1 MGDINTNDLSVVFG
15 TGPLGLSVMREL
27 IKGGGKVRMV
37 NRSGSAQ
44 LPSEVEVVKGDVTNS
59 ESVQSLA
66 RDAGVVYLCA
76 QPKYTEWP
84 EKFPPIM
91 RGAIDGVARTG
102 AKLIFGDNLYMYGPV
117 DGPLHEDLPY
127 AATGRKG
134 RARALIANMLMQAH
148 EGGKVRAAIGR
159 SSDFYGSYVFDSA
172 AGERVFASALAGKP
186 AGVIGDPDTLH
197 TYMYIDDFGRGL
209 VTLGRH
215 EEALGKVWHLPSAP
229 TVTTRRFVEMVYG
242 EVGLPPKMRVA
253 PPLVISAMGLF
264 MPVMREVKEMLYEF
278 DKPFV
283 VDASR
288 FERAF
293 GDQVQVTPHE
303 EGIKRTVA
311 WYKEHKG

>member
-1 MGDINTNDLSVVFG
+1 MGGTNTHDHSVVFG

-37 NRSGSAQ
+37 NSRGSAQ
-44 LPSEVEVVKGDVTNS
+44 VPAEVEVVRGDVTDP
-59 ESVQSLA
+59 ESVHSLA
-66 RDAGVVYLCA
+66 REAGVVYLCA

-91 RGAIDGVARTG
+91 RGAIEGVARTG
-102 AKLIFGDNLYMYGPV
+102 AKLLFGDNLYMYGPV
-117 DGPLHEDLPY
+117 DGPIHEGLPY

-134 RARALIANMLMQAH
+134 RTRALIASMLMQAH
-148 EGGKVRAAIGR
+148 EEGKVRAAIGR
-159 SSDFYGSYVFDSA
+159 SPDFYGSYVLNSA

-186 AGVIGDPDTLH
+186 AGVIGNPDTPH

-209 VTLGRH
+209 VTLGKH

-229 TVTTRRFVEMVYG
+229 TVTTRRFVEMVYE

-253 PPLVISAMGLF
+253 PSLVISTLGLF
-264 MPVMREVKEMLYEF
+264 MPMMREVKEMLYEF

-303 EGIKRTVA
+303 EGIRRTVA
-311 WYKEHKG
+311 WYKKRKG